1 MTCIAENLKS
11 ELLVNTKREANP
23 KASNATKRAV
33 NQSRALRNWAIGC
46 YIVEYEQGGSD
57 KIKYDTNLFK
67 NLEKQIDENSI
78 NVPLFKGRRQFYIM
92 YLQIGVTV
100 SRLFVLSMIPMI
112 LKHFFHLKTNADTL
126 LNNSFFS
133 HIREIMV
140 VGKRIYS
147 MYLERKRIKRPIKTN
162 LYL

>member
-1 MTCIAENLKS
+1 MSKE
-11 ELLVNTKREANP
+11 EV
-23 KASNATKRAV
+23 
-33 NQSRALRNWAIGC
+33 
-46 YIVEYEQGGSD
+46 
-57 KIKYDTNLFK
+57 IKYDANLFK
-67 NLEKQIDENSI
+67 NLEKQIDEKSI

-100 SRLFVLSMIPMI
+100 SHLFVLSMIPMI

-140 VGKRIYS
+140 VGNRIYS
-147 MYLERKRIKRPIKTN
+147 MYLERKRIKRQIKTN